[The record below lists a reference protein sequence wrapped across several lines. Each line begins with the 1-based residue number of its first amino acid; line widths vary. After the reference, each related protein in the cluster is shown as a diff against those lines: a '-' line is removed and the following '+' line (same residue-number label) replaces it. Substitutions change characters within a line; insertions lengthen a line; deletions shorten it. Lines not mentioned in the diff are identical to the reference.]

1 MSQFFASG
9 GQSIGVSASASVLPM
24 NISGLILDSGQ
35 IRGTQGS
42 DLVKETF
49 LVAQPDKEQNPVV
62 LPGTKAFL

>member
-1 MSQFFASG
+1 
-9 GQSIGVSASASVLPM
+9 M